1 MGVHVWKRPK
11 GLELLAAA
19 FLFLMLR
26 EWLLP
31 LKDLTDTGELSLFYW
46 ITAGVLLIDLV
57 IQWRWLTYPI
67 KIFGVLWLL
76 YSEYFVT
83 PFFDTEWI
91 KELYVRIMHDVP
103 LILQMNWTEM
113 SVISRNGLF
122 YLLLV
127 TLVSLLTYLVLEQR
141 QGLWF
146 VFLTELYL
154 AILDTFMPYEAD
166 GAIIRTLIIGFLLL
180 AVTHLHAMQKVAAI
194 ADKGRVTWWNFL
206 VAPLLIISLTVGIAY
221 AAPKKAASWPD
232 PIAFFTGKNMG
243 AGTTYMK
250 KVGYDNNDERL
261 GGPFLQDDTLVF
273 IALTNEKTYWRGD
286 SKDIYTGVGWQKGS
300 REYEPILEPNSYQW
314 GDTLYRNMEIKQVTA
329 SLEFKGAEQFSTI
342 FYPGQ
347 LKKLTHY
354 TPQNATIVYDKQNQQ
369 LEVRDGKINL
379 IQSQANQQQKMITV
393 PNTMLMKLYNYR
405 LESEVP
411 IISEKALTNAGT
423 SYPSDIEKMYTQLPA
438 NLPPRVKE
446 LAQSVTRDA
455 KTPYEKVRA
464 VENFLRSSGQYK
476 YETKDVPVPEQGKDF
491 VDHFLFES
499 FRGYC
504 DHFSSSMAVMLRSV
518 GIPTRWVKGFAPGTR
533 TGEDGNG
540 REIVEVRNKDAHS
553 WVEVYFPGFGWIPFE
568 ATSSFISPVRVKYDL
583 NTVEQPLPAPVP
595 NLGEQNTP
603 DRGDGRLDDLEGD
616 EGSSSRGFSI
626 PWQVYVIVP
635 ALLAA
640 GAVIAWKRRRALTV
654 WWLHRQMSTY
664 QDSRYAEK
672 YKLLMR
678 LFESVFS
685 NRQQGETL
693 REYVNRLTISGDK
706 RQDLWYLTQLYERVH
721 YGYKEIEEKAKSIAN
736 KMIEQL
742 SQQLK
747 P

>member
-1 MGVHVWKRPK
+1 VGVHMWKGPK
-11 GLELLAAA
+11 GLEWLAAA

-31 LKDLTDTGELSLFYW
+31 LKELTDTGDLTQFYY
-46 ITAGVLLIDLV
+46 IVVGVLLLDLV
-57 IQWRWLTYPI
+57 VQWRWLTFPAKVI
-67 KIFGVLWLL
+67 GILWLL
-76 YSEYFVT
+76 YSNYFVT
-83 PFFDTEWI
+83 PFFDSEWLR
-91 KELYVRIMHDVP
+91 ELYVRIMHDFP
-103 LILQMNWTEM
+103 LLMQQNWAEM
-113 SVISRNGLF
+113 SPISRNALF
-122 YLLLV
+122 YLLLI
-127 TLVSLLTYLVLEQR
+127 TLVSLLTFLVLEQR

-180 AVTHLHAMQKVAAI
+180 AVTHLNAMQKVASVAG
-194 ADKGRVTWWNFL
+194 KGRFPLWNTL
-206 VAPLLIISLTVGIAY
+206 VAPMLIISLTVGIAY

-232 PIAFFTGKNMG
+232 PIAFLTGKQTG
-243 AGTTYMK
+243 AGTGYMK

-261 GGPFLQDDTLVF
+261 GGPFIQDDTLVF
-273 IALTNEKTYWRGD
+273 IARTNEKTYWRGD
-286 SKDIYTGVGWQKGS
+286 SKDIYTGVGWQKGA
-300 REYEPILEPNSYQW
+300 REYEPILEPDNYQW
-314 GDTLYRNMEIKQVTA
+314 GSTLYRNMEMKQVSAT
-329 SLEFKGAEQFSTI
+329 LEFKGAEQFSTI

-347 LKKLTHY
+347 LKKLTNY
-354 TPQNATIVYDKQNQQ
+354 TPKNATIVYDKQNQQ

-379 IQSQANQQQKMITV
+379 IQSQTNQPSQTV
-393 PNTMLMKLYNYR
+393 TAPNPILMKLYNYH

-423 SYPSDIEKMYTQLPA
+423 SYPEEIRKMYLQLPP
-438 NLPPRVKE
+438 NLPQRVKD
-446 LAQSVTRDA
+446 LAHSVTKDA
-455 KTPYEKVRA
+455 ATPYEKVRA
-464 VENFLRSSGQYK
+464 VEHFLRASGQFK

-499 FRGYC
+499 LRGYC

-533 TGEDGNG
+533 VGEDGNG
-540 REIVEVRNKDAHS
+540 SEIVEVRNKDAHS
-553 WVEVYFPGFGWIPFE
+553 WVEVYFPGYGWIPFE

-583 NTVEQPLPAPVP
+583 NTVEQQQPTPIP
-595 NLGEQNTP
+595 NLAQQHAS
-603 DRGDGRLDDLEGD
+603 DRGDGRLDELEG
-616 EGSSSRGFSI
+616 GITGSSRGFTV
-626 PWQVYVIVP
+626 PWEVYVMIPV
-635 ALLAA
+635 LLA
-640 GAVIAWKRRRALTV
+640 VSVFIAWKRRKSLVV
-654 WWLHRQMSTY
+654 WWIHRQMNAQ

-672 YKLLMR
+672 YKLLLR
-678 LFESVFS
+678 LFESVFT
-685 NRQQGETL
+685 NRHHGETL

-721 YGYKEIEEKAKSIAN
+721 YGYKEMEEKAKTIAN

>member
-1 MGVHVWKRPK
+1 MWKLPK
-11 GLELLAAA
+11 GLEWLAAL

-26 EWLLP
+26 EWMLP
-31 LKDLTDTGELSLFYW
+31 LKELTDTGNLTHFYY
-46 ITAGVLLIDLV
+46 IAAGVLLLDLV
-57 IQWRWLTYPI
+57 VRWRWLTFPI
-67 KIFGVLWLL
+67 KVAAVLWLL
-76 YSEYFVT
+76 YSQFFVT

-91 KELYVRIMHDVP
+91 KEIYLRIMHDFP
-103 LILQMNWTEM
+103 LILQQNWTEM
-113 SVISRNGLF
+113 SPISRNGLF

-166 GAIIRTLIIGFLLL
+166 GAIIRTLAIGFLLL
-180 AVTHLHAMQKVAAI
+180 AVTHLNAMQKVASVAGKGQLTVWNSLI
-194 ADKGRVTWWNFL
+194 A
-206 VAPLLIISLTVGIAY
+206 PMLIISLTVGIAY

-232 PIAFFTGKNMG
+232 PIAFLTGKETG
-243 AGTTYMK
+243 AGTSYMK
-250 KVGYDNNDERL
+250 KVGYDNNDDRL
-261 GGPFLQDDTLVF
+261 GGPFIQDDTLVF

-286 SKDIYTGVGWQKGS
+286 SKDLYTGVGWQKGS
-300 REYEPILEPNSYQW
+300 REYEPILEPNQYQW
-314 GDTLYRNMEIKQVTA
+314 GNILYRNMEMKQVTA
-329 SLEFKGAEQFSTI
+329 SLEFKGGEPFSTI

-347 LKKLTHY
+347 IKKLTHY
-354 TPQNATIVYDKQNQQ
+354 TPQNATLVYDKQNQQ

-379 IQSQANQQQKMITV
+379 IQSQANQKQTITV

-405 LESEVP
+405 LEAEVP
-411 IISEKALTNAGT
+411 VVSEKALTNAGT
-423 SYPSDIEKMYTQLPA
+423 EYPEEIKKMYLQLPK
-438 NLPPRVKE
+438 NLPPRVRE
-446 LAQSVTRDA
+446 LAQSVTKDA
-455 KTPYEKVRA
+455 ATPYQKVRA

-476 YETKDVPVPEQGKDF
+476 YETKDVPVPKQGQDF

-533 TGEDGNG
+533 TGDDGNG

-553 WVEVYFPGFGWIPFE
+553 WVEVYFPGYGWIPFE
-568 ATSSFISPVRVKYDL
+568 ATSSFISPVRVNYDL
-583 NTVEQPLPAPVP
+583 NTVEQQQPTAVP
-595 NLGEQNTP
+595 NLGQQNSP
-603 DRGDGRLDDLEGD
+603 DRGDGRLDELEGED
-616 EGSSSRGFSI
+616 GNTSRGFAI
-626 PWQVYVIVP
+626 PWEVWAMIPV
-635 ALLAA
+635 LLAA
-640 GAVIAWKRRRALTV
+640 GSAIVWKRRRSLTV
-654 WWLHRQMSTY
+654 WWIHRQMSTQ

-672 YKLLMR
+672 YKLLLR
-678 LFESVFS
+678 LFENVFT
-685 NRQQGETL
+685 NRHQGETL

-721 YGYKEIEEKAKSIAN
+721 YGYKDMEEKAKTIAN